1 MQNAGYRKTGRMLH
15 WGIIL
20 ISLQIVYLVLEL
32 IFNARLVDS
41 VTAATPDYFE
51 YLAHV
56 GRVLSGA
63 GCTLLVFG
71 LLRKWRTESPVLR
84 VGVHLLGAALAFP
97 IVYHGQEMVVEAL
110 VDSSTAEQRVH
121 AQYIALLKRGLAT
134 NAVVFKDVEFTPE
147 DIERPEAK
155 TFINTIGFAVFF
167 APDYIQHIAE
177 NSDQILNHLSSRQ
190 ASELLPDAYAGYM
203 EARHDIAALSEKYN
217 EANLEFEKGAQ
228 GAAQQAQQIWAE
240 TYATLQKQWAQ
251 FQQEDKSAEL
261 QDGLD
266 RLQDRLEIY
275 FIARSRCTGR
285 RAEACLNK
293 VNKEYDAAV
302 SALLGK
308 TVAPEY
314 WCKPIAAKSGTVLQG
329 AQFVEVKQGARIDC
343 NARHSDYI
351 EARYLELH
359 GLSSMGYDS
368 FESFMASAEVAQE
381 VRGRLA
387 EQGIPMPESY
397 RLRSYE
403 GFIKGLEYE
412 LTKKLAESF
421 SASAS
426 EEFGVAI
433 PPRLTTQDFLQH
445 EAVQQPLREAL
456 GLGASAMPVAID
468 LSQRAFRDEIL
479 VPQIERNLAKE
490 RARLLAVTEF
500 FADGEPY
507 AEEGKNYVRSIL
519 IPPIAMGLSLLFGL
533 LNMATLGAALLT
545 RSSLPKAAASI
556 SKLIF
561 VLLVVIGPLLVSSK
575 IAESEPFQKIV
586 NETQESL
593 GAGRYYVVWLT
604 SLQPVVYPLG
614 AVLGD
619 IFPVFEAQP

>member
-1 MQNAGYRKTGRMLH
+1 MQHTGHTNNGWMYH
-15 WGIIL
+15 WGIFL
-20 ISLQIVYLVLEL
+20 ISLQFIYLVLEL
-32 IFNARLVDS
+32 IFNSRLVDS
-41 VTAATPDYFE
+41 VTASTPDYFE
-51 YLAHV
+51 YLAHI

-84 VGVHLLGAALAFP
+84 VGAHVLGAALAFP
-97 IVYHGQEMVVEAL
+97 VIYYGQEMVVESL

-121 AQYIALLKRGLAT
+121 AQYIALLKRGLAS

-167 APDYIQHIAE
+167 APDYIQNVAE
-177 NSDQILNHLSSRQ
+177 NSDQILSHLASRQ
-190 ASELLPDAYAGYM
+190 ASELLPEAYAGYL
-203 EARHDIAALSEKYN
+203 EARDNIAALSEKYN
-217 EANLEFEKGAQ
+217 EANVEFEKGAQ
-228 GAAQQAQQIWAE
+228 GAAQQAQQIWAD
-240 TYATLQKQWAQ
+240 TYSTLQEQWEQ
-251 FQQEDKSAEL
+251 FHEDGKSSEL
-261 QDGLD
+261 RDGLD

-285 RAEACLNK
+285 RAEACLKK
-293 VNKEYDAAV
+293 VNQEYDAAV
-302 SALLGK
+302 NALLGK
-308 TVAPEY
+308 SVEPEY
-314 WCKPIAAKSGTVLQG
+314 WCKPIAEKSSTVLQG
-329 AQFVEVKQGARIDC
+329 AQFVEMKQGARIDC
-343 NARHSDYI
+343 SASHRDYI
-351 EARYLELH
+351 EARFLELH

-368 FESFMASAEVAQE
+368 FESFMASAEVALE
-381 VRGRLA
+381 VRARLA
-387 EQGIPMPESY
+387 EQGISMPESY

-421 SASAS
+421 TAAAV
-426 EEFGVAI
+426 EEFGVEIA
-433 PPRLTTQDFLQH
+433 PRLSTQDFLQH

-456 GLGASAMPVAID
+456 GLGASAMPVAIN

-507 AEEGKNYVRSIL
+507 AEEGKNYVRSVL

-533 LNMATLGAALLT
+533 LNMATIGAALLA
-545 RSSLPKAAASI
+545 RSSLPKAAVSLG
-556 SKLIF
+556 KKVF
-561 VLLVVIGPLLVSSK
+561 VMAVVIGPLLISSQ

-586 NETQESL
+586 DETQASL

-619 IFPVFEAQP
+619 IFPLYEAQP